1 MDDAQPARK
10 LIKEITRANSA
21 IDGFIVNQAATVT
34 PAFVGKLLLSSSG
47 GSVLWFPIF
56 RSDLTLLRCRRFRAD
71 GSGAAAS
78 PAPEHS

>member
-21 IDGFIVNQAATVT
+21 IDGFIVNQAAAIT
-34 PAFVGKLLLSSSG
+34 PAFVGKLLSRSG
-47 GSVLWFPIF
+47 GSVLWIPIF
-56 RSDLTLLRCRRFRAD
+56 HSGLTLPRCRRFRAD

-78 PAPEHS
+78 PAPEHRR